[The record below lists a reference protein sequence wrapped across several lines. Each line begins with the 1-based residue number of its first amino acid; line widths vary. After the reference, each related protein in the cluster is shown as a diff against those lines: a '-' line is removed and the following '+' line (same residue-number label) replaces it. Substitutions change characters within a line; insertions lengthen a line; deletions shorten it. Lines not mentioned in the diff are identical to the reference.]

1 MLTEDDIRD
10 IRRRFARWKLAQWD
24 SPTALAGY
32 FGLSRESIYRIVRND
47 VYAWVSDSDVDTL
60 HGDSGAESC
69 NSDEN
74 IEEVTHEQ
82 SRNRAVR

>member
-10 IRRRFARWKLAQWD
+10 IRRRFAGGSRRGGI

-32 FGLSRESIYRIVRND
+32 FGLSRESIYRIARHD
-47 VYAWVSDSDVDTL
+47 AYAWVPDLMLTL
-60 HGDSGAESC
+60 CTAIQKEETC
-69 NSDEN
+69 NSGEN
-74 IEEVTHEQ
+74 IEEVTHGQ

>member
-1 MLTEDDIRD
+1 MLTEDDIRN